1 MAAGDIQ
8 NFQLT
13 DDNGVIQAPPNA
25 VAVTVRGLVA
35 GDRLGVFELDAP
47 FAGLWLKVPA
57 AVMARR
63 IETRGADASDAD
75 RAVLESQL
83 AVDIGPLDWTRITAV
98 NGTRETLAVAV
109 AALSS
114 NFDTD
119 EGA

>member
-1 MAAGDIQ
+1 
-8 NFQLT
+8 
-13 DDNGVIQAPPNA
+13 
-25 VAVTVRGLVA
+25 
-35 GDRLGVFELDAP
+35 
-47 FAGLWLKVPA
+47 
-57 AVMARR
+57 MARR

-83 AVDIGPLDWTRITAV
+83 AVDIGPLDWTRIAAA

-114 NFDTD
+114 KFDTD